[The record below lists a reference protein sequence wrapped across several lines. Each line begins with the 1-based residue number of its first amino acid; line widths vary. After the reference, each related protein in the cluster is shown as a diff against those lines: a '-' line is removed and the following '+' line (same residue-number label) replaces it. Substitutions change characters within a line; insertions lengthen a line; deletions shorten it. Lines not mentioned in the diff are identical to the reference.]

1 MSNQP
6 TTTTKPQ
13 SQKTATQTTA
23 VRPAQQG
30 NSKALPIIAALVLG
44 GVALTPIFLHSFG
57 HTPQAAELGRG
68 AFIASRP
75 TTTLSSSQTNR
86 ATQDD
91 NAKVGYSLGYMMGS
105 NVHDVASDLRVE
117 DIVQG
122 LQDGFANKPTNMTP
136 EQMQQTVMAYEQR
149 RTANML
155 QENLS
160 KGEAFLAQNAK
171 KPNIKTTA
179 SGLQYEVIKVG
190 TGNKPKATDIV
201 AVQYEGK
208 TIDGKVFD
216 SSAKHGGEPV
226 VFPLNQVIPGWTEG
240 VQLMG
245 EGAQYRF
252 YIPAKLAYGEQ
263 GAPGAIEPNSVLI
276 FDIELVKVNPPADN
290 PAEMQGEA
298 QMQGID
304 AATMAELQRQLEAQ
318 MGAAS
323 VAQ

>member
-1 MSNQP
+1 MSRQTTQP
-6 TTTTKPQ
+6 HP
-13 SQKTATQTTA
+13 QKTATQTTT
-23 VRPAQQG
+23 VRPAEHG

-44 GVALTPIFLHSFG
+44 GLALSPIFLHSFG
-57 HTPQAAELGRG
+57 NTPHAAELGRG
-68 AFIASRP
+68 ALGQTPQATTANAVNP
-75 TTTLSSSQTNR
+75 TSDEDT
-86 ATQDD
+86 
-91 NAKVGYSLGYMMGS
+91 KVGYSLGYMMGS
-105 NVHDVASDLRVE
+105 NVHDVASDLRVQ

-122 LQDGFANKPTNMTP
+122 LQDGFANKPTNLTP

-149 RTANML
+149 QTAKML
-155 QENLS
+155 QDNLA

-171 KPNIKTTA
+171 KPNVKTTA
-179 SGLQYEVIKVG
+179 SGLQYEVLQEG
-190 TGNKPKATDIV
+190 TGAKPKATDIV

-240 VQLMG
+240 VQLMN
-245 EGAQYRF
+245 EGAKYRF

-276 FDIELVKVNPPADN
+276 FDIELVKVNPPTDN
-290 PAEMQGEA
+290 PAELQGAA
-298 QMQGID
+298 QGQEQGLD

-323 VAQ
+323 AAQ

>member
-1 MSNQP
+1 MSNQ
-6 TTTTKPQ
+6 TTKAQP
-13 SQKTATQTTA
+13 QKTTTQTTT
-23 VRPAQQG
+23 VRPAEHN

-44 GVALTPIFLHSFG
+44 GLALSPIFLHSFG
-57 HTPQAAELGRG
+57 NAPQAAEFGRSAFTQTDG
-68 AFIASRP
+68 APTANGINPASDED
-75 TTTLSSSQTNR
+75 T
-86 ATQDD
+86 
-91 NAKVGYSLGYMMGS
+91 KVGYSLGYMMGS
-105 NVHDVASDLRVE
+105 NVYDVASDLRVQ

-149 RTANML
+149 QTAKML
-155 QENLS
+155 QDNLA

-171 KPNIKTTA
+171 KPNVKTTA
-179 SGLQYEVIKVG
+179 SGLQYEVLQEG
-190 TGNKPKATDIV
+190 TGAKPKATDIV

-240 VQLMG
+240 VQLMN
-245 EGAQYRF
+245 EGAKYRF

-276 FDIELVKVNPPADN
+276 FDIELVKVNPPTDS
-290 PAEMQGEA
+290 PAEPQGA
-298 QMQGID
+298 VQGQEQGLD

-323 VAQ
+323 AAQ

>member
-1 MSNQP
+1 MSTQ
-6 TTTTKPQ
+6 TTKAQP
-13 SQKTATQTTA
+13 QKTATQTTT
-23 VRPAQQG
+23 VRPAEHG

-44 GVALTPIFLHSFG
+44 GLALSPIFLHSFG
-57 HTPQAAELGRG
+57 NAPQAAEFGRSAFTQTDG
-68 AFIASRP
+68 AP
-75 TTTLSSSQTNR
+75 TANGIHPTSDEDT
-86 ATQDD
+86 
-91 NAKVGYSLGYMMGS
+91 KVGYSLGYMMGS
-105 NVHDVASDLRVE
+105 NVYDVASDLRVQ

-149 RTANML
+149 QTAKML
-155 QENLS
+155 QDNLA

-179 SGLQYEVIKVG
+179 SGLQYEVLQEG
-190 TGNKPKATDIV
+190 TGAKPKATDIV

-240 VQLMG
+240 VQLMN
-245 EGAQYRF
+245 EGAKYRF

-276 FDIELVKVNPPADN
+276 FDIELVKVNPPTDN
-290 PAEMQGEA
+290 PAEPQGAA
-298 QMQGID
+298 QGQEQGLD

-323 VAQ
+323 AAQ